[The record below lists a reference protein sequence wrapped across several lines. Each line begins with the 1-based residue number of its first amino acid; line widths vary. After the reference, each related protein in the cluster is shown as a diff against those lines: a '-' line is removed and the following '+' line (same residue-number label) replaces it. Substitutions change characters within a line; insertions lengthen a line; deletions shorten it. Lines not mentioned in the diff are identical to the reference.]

1 MLKDDDKKEN
11 IKGVQA
17 VEKNTEKKKYSRL
30 GHDLWLRSSTSVLV
44 SIHLGLVLL
53 PVKVVA
59 RIEGVLISSF

>member
-30 GHDLWLRSSTSVLV
+30 GPLSPF
-44 SIHLGLVLL
+44 LL
-53 PVKVVA
+53 DRVPEVPGKA
-59 RIEGVLISSF
+59 TGQEKK